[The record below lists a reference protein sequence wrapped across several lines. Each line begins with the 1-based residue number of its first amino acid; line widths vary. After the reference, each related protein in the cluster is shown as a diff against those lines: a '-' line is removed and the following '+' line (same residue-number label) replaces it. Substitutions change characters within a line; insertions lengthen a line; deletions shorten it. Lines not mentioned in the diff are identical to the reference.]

1 MLKNIGLNLS
11 SLNYYISRSQDRPNI
26 IKEFS
31 DIVME
36 HNLDGVEFYPSSF
49 VKKED
54 HSKLDKIYRN
64 LDSNGLFYILDCD
77 KIFDLNAV
85 KDLITNLQLSKKKI
99 IVIVLTKILEC
110 KRHLIK
116 KDWDDYI
123 EDSIKFLKKLEPIA
137 RDHNVKIA
145 IENHQDFDSN
155 DFIKIMDSFNKDDTI
170 GINFDIGNAFAV
182 CEDPMVFCKKI
193 VEKINNVHIKDYNIK
208 ETKEG
213 FMLSNCAIGKGSV
226 KLKPIINFIEKKK
239 PNITKMLEL
248 GQLSPRHIKK
258 NNKIF
263 WKKIGSRLFD
273 EKKKFENSLSKAIF
287 SNRAKNFKDF
297 SGIKNNDEFIFKF
310 LKNQIIESINYS
322 KKL

>member
-11 SLNYYISRSQDRPNI
+11 SLNYYISRSQNRPNI

-31 DIVME
+31 DIALK

-49 VKKED
+49 VKKRD
-54 HSKLDKIYRN
+54 HYKLDKIYKN
-64 LDSNGLFYILDCD
+64 LHSNSLFYILDCD

-85 KDLITNLQLSKKKI
+85 KDLITSLKLSKKKI

-123 EDSIKFLKKLEPIA
+123 EDSINFLKKLEPIA

-193 VEKINNVHIKDYNIK
+193 VEKINNVHVKDYNIK

-239 PNITKMLEL
+239 PNITKMLEP

-258 NNKIF
+258 NNKVF

-287 SNRAKNFKDF
+287 INRAKNFKNF
-297 SGIKNNDEFIFKF
+297 SDIKNNDEFIFKF
-310 LKNQIIESINYS
+310 LKNQIIESIDYS

>member
-11 SLNYYISRSQDRPNI
+11 SLNYYISKSKNRLDVIIEFLDIAKKNNI
-26 IKEFS
+26 RG
-31 DIVME
+31 
-36 HNLDGVEFYPSSF
+36 LEFYPSTF
-49 VKKED
+49 IENKD
-54 HSKLDKIYRN
+54 FYKLDKTC
-64 LDSNGLFYILDCD
+64 SNIRLNNLFYILDCD

-85 KDLITNLQLSKKKI
+85 KKLIINAKLSKKKI
-99 IVIVLTKILEC
+99 VVIVLTKILEC

-116 KDWDDYI
+116 KDWDEYI

-137 RDHNVKIA
+137 REYDVKIA

-155 DFIKIMDSFNKDDTI
+155 DFIRILDSFDKDDTI

-193 VEKINNVHIKDYNIK
+193 IDKINNVHIKDYNIK

-213 FMLSNCAIGKGSV
+213 FMLLNCSIGKGSV

-239 PNITKMLEL
+239 PNITKMIEP
-248 GQLSPRHIKK
+248 GQLTPRHIKK

-263 WKKIGSRLFD
+263 WKKIGPRLID
-273 EKKKFENSLSKAIF
+273 EKKKFDASLSEAILANKEKSF
-287 SNRAKNFKDF
+287 KNLNNY
-297 SGIKNNDEFIFKF
+297 INNDEFIFKF
-310 LKNQIIESINYS
+310 LKNQIIESINYT

>member
-11 SLNYYISRSQDRPNI
+11 SLNYYISRSQNRPNI

-31 DIVME
+31 DIAMK
-36 HNLDGVEFYPSSF
+36 HNLDGLEFYPSSF
-49 VKKED
+49 VKKGD
-54 HSKLDKIYRN
+54 HYKLDKIYRN
-64 LDSNGLFYILDCD
+64 LDLNGLFYILDCD
-77 KIFDLNAV
+77 KIFDLHAV
-85 KDLITNLQLSKKKI
+85 KDLITNIKYSKKKI

-170 GINFDIGNAFAV
+170 GINYDIGNAIAV

-213 FMLSNCAIGKGSV
+213 FMLSNCAIDKGSV

-239 PNITKMLEL
+239 PKNKKNFEP
-248 GQLSPRHIKK
+248 GQLLPIHLKK
-258 NNKIF
+258 K
-263 WKKIGSRLFD
+263 KKI
-273 EKKKFENSLSKAIF
+273 
-287 SNRAKNFKDF
+287 NF
-297 SGIKNNDEFIFKF
+297 NNI
-310 LKNQIIESINYS
+310 S
-322 KKL
+322 